1 MCVKFNVLYLLS
13 LETTMDNKKTENIIA
28 IILGILIIGVLIKIF
43 KGMMDATKTEI
54 ISEKG
59 INALNNPEKKRKI
72 DEAFE
77 KAVQKQRETGIWE
90 NPELDLS

>member
-1 MCVKFNVLYLLS
+1 MANQSKSETFWTIVLS
-13 LETTMDNKKTENIIA
+13 IIV
-28 IILGILIIGVLIKIF
+28 IGVLIKIF
-43 KGMMDATKTEI
+43 KGLMDSTKTEI

-59 INALNNPEKKRKI
+59 LKALNDPTKKRKI

-77 KAVQKQRETGIWE
+77 KAAQKQQETGVWE

>member
-1 MCVKFNVLYLLS
+1 MANKSKSETFWTIVLS
-13 LETTMDNKKTENIIA
+13 IIV
-28 IILGILIIGVLIKIF
+28 IGVLIKIF
-43 KGMMDATKTEI
+43 KGLMDSTKTEI

-59 INALNNPEKKRKI
+59 LNALNDPVKKREI

-77 KAVQKQRETGIWE
+77 KAAQKQRKTGVWE

>member
-1 MCVKFNVLYLLS
+1 MT
-13 LETTMDNKKTENIIA
+13 ETKKSNFFT
-28 IILGILIIGVLIKIF
+28 IILSIIVIGVLIKIL
-43 KGMMDATKTEI
+43 KGLIDSTKTEI

-59 INALNNPEKKRKI
+59 INALNDPEKKRKI

-77 KAVQKQRETGIWE
+77 RAAQKQRETGVWE

>member
-1 MCVKFNVLYLLS
+1 
-13 LETTMDNKKTENIIA
+13 MDNTSKLHNFWTIVLSIIV
-28 IILGILIIGVLIKIF
+28 IGVLIKIF
-43 KGMMDATKTEI
+43 KGLMDATKTEI

-59 INALNNPEKKRKI
+59 LNALSDPNKKRMI

-77 KAVQKQRETGIWE
+77 RAAQKQRETGVWE